1 MENKTLWKIITVVE
15 LVIAAAVVLL
25 DLFVPTLVI
34 LGMIFVSLLI
44 RREHIRSL
52 GFKRPQ
58 SWARMIGFAFIGVVF
73 LQLFDVGVV
82 LPIMN
87 RITGTTIDYS
97 GFANLKGNIGQLI
110 LLLALSWTLAALGEE
125 MVYRGYFQKLLT
137 NLFGSNL
144 PGVLLT
150 VGISSLLFGL
160 AHTEQG
166 LIGVVVTTVDAVF
179 FSWLKLKFDNNLW
192 AAILAHGFYNS
203 IGMIIFFFTGPIYGL
218 W

>member
-15 LVIAAAVVLL
+15 LVVAVAVLLL

-34 LGMIFVSLLI
+34 LAMIFVSLLI

-58 SWARMIGFAFIGVVF
+58 SWARMIGFAFIGVVC
-73 LQLFDVGVV
+73 LQLFDVGIV

-97 GFANLKGNIGQLI
+97 GFANLKGNLGQLV
-110 LLLALSWTLAALGEE
+110 LLLVLSWTLATLGEE
-125 MVYRGYFQKLLT
+125 IVYRGYFQKLLT

-144 PGVLLT
+144 SGVLLT

-160 AHTEQG
+160 AHSEQG
-166 LIGVVVTTVDAVF
+166 LIGAVVTTIDALF

-203 IGMIIFFFTGPIYGL
+203 IGMIVFFFTGPIYGL